1 MEGITSAV
9 SSIVE
14 SLSTTD
20 SSQSSG
26 SSSSS
31 SNSSQSSNSSN
42 SSSDSSQSSNST
54 NSTDSSQ
61 STQSTVDTILS
72 FIEPVTAATAA
83 PAAEAAEAPAPAR
96 RPRRPKAEVIPK
108 DAKTFF
114 MAMAKD
120 PKKYGFSPTGDM
132 AILTPTGT
140 VDTTIPL
147 PTYRETTPEERK
159 DYDTEVR
166 EKIRSVE
173 TEYDEALKKLKDA
186 LILWKETGLSSD
198 AIKTQRELTRLDAE
212 RSTLR
217 SPLRWVRSYRNLERK
232 SLLLHSK
239 QPDLGIGHPVFSLH
253 LQSIPFNKRV
263 VVSTGEITA
272 PVKEEVVQ
280 AKEERFVVFSTG
292 TEEGVLSPET
302 PMDLTYNGTR
312 YNSILQAYH
321 AERVGQ
327 LGNQGLRTSILK
339 ATNPKTIRF
348 MGDSLKGVI
357 ENPSTRELLISIAK
371 EAAKQ
376 DERIAPVLRK
386 TGLDPLVYAEAK
398 DRVLG
403 VGLSIDAKEQL
414 VQRDAWMG
422 ENLLGQAWEVVRIGL
437 EDGVQSGGA
446 VLEKARTLEDVKK
459 ERSHVLMGMYRKRH

>member
-9 SSIVE
+9 SSIVQ

-20 SSQSSG
+20 SSQST
-26 SSSSS
+26 
-31 SNSSQSSNSSN
+31 NSSN
-42 SSSDSSQSSNST
+42 SSSDSSQSSNSSSDSSQSS
-54 NSTDSSQ
+54 NSSSDSSQ
-61 STQSTVDTILS
+61 STQSTVDTLLS
-72 FIEPVTAATAA
+72 FIEPVAA
-83 PAAEAAEAPAPAR
+83 PLVAPALAPAAAEAPAPAR

-114 MAMAKD
+114 MAMSKD

-173 TEYDEALKKLKDA
+173 TEYDEALKNLKDA

-239 QPDLGIGHPVFSLH
+239 QPDLGIGHPVFSLYI
-253 LQSIPFNKRV
+253 QPIPFNKRV
-263 VVSTGEITA
+263 VVSTGETTV
-272 PVKEEVVQ
+272 PVQEEIIQ
-280 AKEERFVVFSTG
+280 AKEESFVVFSTG

-437 EDGVQSGGA
+437 EDEIQSGGA

>member
-1 MEGITSAV
+1 
-9 SSIVE
+9 
-14 SLSTTD
+14 L
-20 SSQSSG
+20 
-26 SSSSS
+26 
-31 SNSSQSSNSSN
+31 
-42 SSSDSSQSSNST
+42 
-54 NSTDSSQ
+54 
-61 STQSTVDTILS
+61 
-72 FIEPVTAATAA
+72 IEPVAAVVA
-83 PAAEAAEAPAPAR
+83 PAAAAAPPVAAAVAEAPAAPAR
-96 RPRRPKAEVIPK
+96 RPRRPKAEVVPK

-114 MAMAKD
+114 MAMSTN

-147 PTYRETTPEERK
+147 PTYRDTTPEERK
-159 DYDTEVR
+159 DYQTEVR

-173 TEYDEALKKLKDA
+173 TEYDEALKNLKDA

-239 QPDLGIGHPVFSLH
+239 QPDLGIGHPVYSLY

-263 VVSTGEITA
+263 VVSTGETTV
-272 PVKEEVVQ
+272 PVQKEVVQ
-280 AKEERFVVFSTG
+280 QKEESFVVFSTG

-357 ENPSTRELLISIAK
+357 ENPSSRELLISIAK

-376 DERIAPVLRK
+376 DERIGPVLRK
-386 TGLDPLVYAEAK
+386 SGLDPLVYAEAK

-414 VQRDAWMG
+414 VQRDEWMG

-437 EDGVQSGGA
+437 GDEIQSGGA
-446 VLEKARTLEDVKK
+446 VLEKARTLEDVKT